1 MSNFVCVIRSYDLEG
16 ANAVSNAVSNA
27 GPIVRRINNGHF
39 LCPSNREIS
48 ALNNREHHIPR
59 HTVSLVCACDRS
71 CIIECRNPRDH
82 LHAIQRFNEDHNQF
96 RVVEE
101 DSDDELV
108 DDDDI
113 IDDYDYNYDSA
124 SYSGSDSASDSDDDG
139 NNSDSDPDSEGYDN
153 NSDFYYSDE

>member
-1 MSNFVCVIRSYDLEG
+1 MSNFFCVIRSYDLEG
-16 ANAVSNAVSNA
+16 AAVVPNAVSNAVSNA
-27 GPIVRRINNGHF
+27 VPIVRHINNGHF

-71 CIIECRNPRDH
+71 CIIECRNARDH

-96 RVVEE
+96 RVVE
-101 DSDDELV
+101 
-108 DDDDI
+108 
-113 IDDYDYNYDSA
+113 
-124 SYSGSDSASDSDDDG
+124 SDSDDDIVYDSDLDSDDDD

-153 NSDFYYSDE
+153 NSDFYYSDEE